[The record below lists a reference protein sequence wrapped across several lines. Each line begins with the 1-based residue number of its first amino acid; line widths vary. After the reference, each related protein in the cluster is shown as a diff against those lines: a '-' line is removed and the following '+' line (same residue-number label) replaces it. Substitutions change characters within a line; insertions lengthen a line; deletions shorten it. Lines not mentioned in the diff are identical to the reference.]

1 MKHLSLVAIFAAAFT
16 ACGPT
21 SKTCS
26 TVADCDV
33 NQVCVM
39 GECRGGIIGAGGGT
53 GTAGGGNG
61 GTGGSGG
68 ASGTGGGTT
77 GTGGGASG
85 FGGGTGIDPD
95 AGLEIPDAGI
105 NPNYDGGC
113 GAPMPGNPTILRRCA
128 PASDSECS
136 GATDV
141 ALTNGGVPSGRLNGS
156 TGNGFD
162 DDCDG
167 LVDEGCACSGNGTT
181 KDCYL
186 VPASQVSEISGLP
199 VGWCANNAKGS
210 LDCIGGEISFWSG
223 VCRGAQPPQLV
234 DSCATGDFN
243 CDGLSGNNA
252 AEGCMCGN
260 AVTCPTASITLAPY
274 PAPTAIPALDG
285 NQWIGDVAARSRATN
300 WTWTV
305 VGGDCD
311 NVLPNPSFAVYNGTN
326 STTAMRIG
334 ARAPV
339 RLNTTQMPARYV
351 TQAGAPLISLRA
363 STGNGTSGGQ
373 IFPAFGLSG
382 DYVVQGEFT
391 LDGKSYACTQKI
403 QVRAP
408 GVRAE
413 LCWDTVGG
421 LNGTDGNDIDL
432 HFARLQGM
440 TCANQGWVTTCVN
453 SDNSTQDCHYLGT
466 SGCASGGDP
475 KWGYTASPASSC
487 LGWSSKR
494 SVNCANPRLDRD
506 NVRCDR
512 SITDPTSTDFCGPE
526 NINLDNPNNGD
537 RFVVGVNHFGNSR
550 GTPNAKP
557 HVNLYCN
564 GERVLSVGYNP
575 ATGQTNFPLLNT
587 AGSATSGDFWTVA
600 TIKANVSGGNI
611 TSCDITS
618 IPSRVANAT
627 RDGPPNM
634 GGTGNGICV
643 DHGYS
648 NKRFVESTGQGAPV
662 GSQPTAATQ
671 WCKH

>member
-1 MKHLSLVAIFAAAFT
+1 MKQLTPVAIIFAGALS

-21 SKTCS
+21 VKTCS
-26 TVADCDV
+26 TVADCDA

-39 GECRGGIIGAGGGT
+39 GECRGGITGNGGGAGTTGGGVGTSGGGAATGGGT
-53 GTAGGGNG
+53 GA
-61 GTGGSGG
+61 
-68 ASGTGGGTT
+68 TGGGT
-77 GTGGGASG
+77 G

-113 GAPMPGNPTILRRCA
+113 GPPMPGNPTILRRCA
-128 PASDSECS
+128 PATDSECS
-136 GATDV
+136 GGTDV
-141 ALTNGGVPSGRLNGS
+141 ALTNGGVPGSRHNGV
-156 TGNGFD
+156 TGNGYD

-167 LVDEGCACSGNGTT
+167 LVDEGCGCPGNGVT

-199 VGWCANNAKGS
+199 VGWCTNNAKGS
-210 LDCIGGEISFWSG
+210 LDCSGGEIPFWSG
-223 VCRGAQPPQLV
+223 VCRGAQPPQLI
-234 DSCATGDFN
+234 DSCAAGDFN

-252 AEGCMCGN
+252 AEGCMCTN
-260 AVTCPTASITLAPY
+260 AVTCPTASITTAPY
-274 PAPTAIPALDG
+274 PPPNAIPAVDG
-285 NQWIGDVAARSRATN
+285 NQWIGDVAARSRASN

-311 NVLPNPSFAVYNGTN
+311 NVLPNPTFAIYNGTN
-326 STTAMRIG
+326 STTATRIG
-334 ARAPV
+334 SRTGV
-339 RLNTTQMPARYV
+339 RLDATQMPARYV
-351 TQAGAPLISLRA
+351 TQANGSTIGLRA

-382 DYVVQGEFT
+382 DYIVQGEFT
-391 LDGKSYACTQKI
+391 LDGKQYACTQKV

-421 LNGTDGNDIDL
+421 LPFGQTDGNDIDL
-432 HFARLQGM
+432 HFARLQGLN
-440 TCANQGWVTTCVN
+440 CANQGWVETCKN
-453 SDNSTQDCHYLGT
+453 PDNSLQDCHYLPS

-475 KWGYTASPASSC
+475 KWGYAASPASAC

-494 SVNCANPRLDRD
+494 TDNCNNPRLDRD

-512 SITDPTSTDFCGPE
+512 TITNPTDMNFCGPE

-537 RFVVGVNHFGNSR
+537 RFVVGVNHYGNSR
-550 GTPNAKP
+550 GTPNARP

-575 ATGQTNFPLLNT
+575 ATGQTSFPLLNT
-587 AGSATSGDFWTVA
+587 AGAMSSGDFWTVA
-600 TIKANVSGGNI
+600 TIKTNVSGGAI
-611 TSCDITS
+611 TSCDITP
-618 IPSRVANAT
+618 IPSRVADIV
-627 RDGPPNM
+627 RDGPANM

-648 NKRFVESTGQGAPV
+648 SKRFAENAGQGVAS
-662 GSQPTAATQ
+662 GSQPMSANQ